1 MKRKLMVTG
10 IVIGA
15 AVLALGTV
23 ALAKGHC
30 GGDRRGEKGGKHD
43 RIGRMMEGLNLTADQ
58 QGKIGKLQEEM
69 AAKAKPLEQKLR
81 DLKTQERAAWKSDKL
96 DEAKVIALHRETVTL
111 KGGLD
116 ELRIAQRFDV
126 WELLTPTQRAEF
138 SKRHEGRPEK
148 GGKRDRDRGERDRG
162 ERTR

>member
-10 IVIGA
+10 IVIGV

-23 ALAKGHC
+23 ALAHGHC
-30 GGDRRGEKGGKHD
+30 GGDRRGERGGKHD
-43 RIGRMMEGLNLTADQ
+43 GIGRMMEGLNLTADQ
-58 QGKIGKLQEEM
+58 QGKIGKLQEAL
-69 AAKAKPLEQKLR
+69 AAKAEPLEQKLR
-81 DLKTQERAAWKSDKL
+81 DLKTQERAAWKSDKP
-96 DEAKVIALHRETVTL
+96 DETKVIALHRETVTR

-126 WELLTPTQRAEF
+126 WELLTPAQRAEF

-148 GGKRDRDRGERDRG
+148 GGERDRG
-162 ERTR
+162 ERSR

>member
-10 IVIGA
+10 IVVGA
-15 AVLALGTV
+15 AVLALGTA
-23 ALAKGHC
+23 ALANGHC

-43 RIGRMMEGLNLTADQ
+43 GIGRMIERLNLTADQ
-58 QGKIGKLQEEM
+58 QGKVGKLQEEM

-81 DLKTQERAAWKSDKL
+81 DLKGQEHAAWKSNKP
-96 DEAKVIALHRETVTL
+96 DETKVVALHRQTL
-111 KGGLD
+111 KVRGELD

-148 GGKRDRDRGERDRG
+148 GGKRDRGERDRG

>member
-15 AVLALGTV
+15 AVLALGTA

-30 GGDRRGEKGGKHD
+30 GGDMRGERGGKHD

-69 AAKAKPLEQKLR
+69 AAKAKPLEQKMR
-81 DLKTQERAAWKSDKL
+81 DLKGQERAAWKSDKP
-96 DEAKVIALHRETVTL
+96 DEAKVVALHRQSL
-111 KGGLD
+111 KLRGEMD

-126 WELLTPTQRAEF
+126 WELLTSAQRAEF
-138 SKRHEGRPEK
+138 SKRHEGRP
-148 GGKRDRDRGERDRG
+148 GNGGERDRG